1 MSRNTHVKPAHKA
14 IQQYYTALKAY
25 SDQHVEHETA
35 LETAFQRL
43 LGDTARDV
51 KGWTLIPKQTMKV
64 GGRTISPDGTL
75 RDDFLR
81 RGYWEAKDT
90 HDNLDAEIQKKIAKG
105 YPLSNIIFE
114 DTRQAVLY
122 QGGRERARFDLTN
135 PQKLADLLND
145 FYSYTEP
152 DIEGFDQAVQE
163 FKERVPELAQGLDAK
178 IKQAHKENPRFQT
191 AFDEFFTM
199 CQTALNPNLSRNAVD
214 EMLVQHLL
222 TERLFRKIFDN
233 QEFTRRN
240 VIAAEVEK
248 VIIGQT
254 RSFRSV
260 GVIGWASCLAEM

>member
-1 MSRNTHVKPAHKA
+1 
-14 IQQYYTALKAY
+14 
-25 SDQHVEHETA
+25 
-35 LETAFQRL
+35 
-43 LGDTARDV
+43 V
-51 KGWTLIPKQTMKV
+51 KGWTLVPKQTMKV

-178 IKQAHKENPRFQT
+178 IKLAHKENARFQS

>member
-14 IQQYYTALKAY
+14 IQQYYAALQAY

-114 DTRQAVLY
+114 DTRQGVLY
-122 QGGRERARFDLTN
+122 QGGRESG
-135 PQKLADLLND
+135 Q
-145 FYSYTEP
+145 S
-152 DIEGFDQAVQE
+152 
-163 FKERVPELAQGLDAK
+163 AQGCNK
-178 IKQAHKENPRFQT
+178 
-191 AFDEFFTM
+191 
-199 CQTALNPNLSRNAVD
+199 S
-214 EMLVQHLL
+214 
-222 TERLFRKIFDN
+222 
-233 QEFTRRN
+233 
-240 VIAAEVEK
+240 
-248 VIIGQT
+248 
-254 RSFRSV
+254 
-260 GVIGWASCLAEM
+260 